1 MSEEGALFSGT
12 SYDSRWNGFLD
23 ASLRQEPK
31 WLMDLR
37 KQAQSQSIPIIR
49 REMEFFLRW
58 LLAVKQPRNLLEVG
72 TAVGYSAI
80 YMLHYAPEDASMV
93 TIEYDGDRFA
103 KARDNFRQSGFEER
117 ITLLE
122 GDAATIL
129 PDMEG
134 SFDWIFLDAAK
145 AQYIVLLP
153 QLLRLLAP
161 KGILITDNIIQEM
174 DTLQSRFAVRRRDR
188 TIHKRMREFLHAITH
203 DPMLETDM
211 LQVGDG
217 IAVSVKRS

>member
-1 MSEEGALFSGT
+1 MDEHSLFSGT
-12 SYDSRWNGFLD
+12 SQNQRWSGFLD
-23 ASLRQEPK
+23 AFLRQETAGLQEIK
-31 WLMDLR
+31 
-37 KQAQSQSIPIIR
+37 KQAEKESIPIIR
-49 REMEFFLRW
+49 REAEYFLRW
-58 LLAVKQPRNLLEVG
+58 LLTVKQPVSILEVG

-80 YMLHYAPEDASMV
+80 YMLQYAPKDASIV
-93 TIEYDGDRFA
+93 TIEYDRSRISRA
-103 KARDNFRQSGFEER
+103 KENFKKADAEDR

-122 GDAATIL
+122 GDATDIL
-129 PDMEG
+129 PTLEG
-134 SFDWIFLDAAK
+134 TFDWIFLDAAK
-145 AQYIVLLP
+145 AQYIVWLP
-153 QLLRLLAP
+153 ELLRLLAP
-161 KGILITDNIIQEM
+161 QGILLADNIIQEM